1 MEYKVMVVSLGCN
14 KNLVDSETMMGYLV
28 HDGFVLTD
36 RPDEAEIII
45 VNTCGFIESAKKEAI
60 ATIFEMA
67 QYKQS
72 GRCKALLATGCL
84 AKRYPDALMNDIPE
98 LDGIMGVYDY
108 DKIIHTL
115 HQALHG
121 QRPCELSGQAAYLD
135 HTQGRVLAT
144 PSYMAYLK
152 IAEGCVNRCHYCA
165 IPSIRGEYVSRDMES
180 LIAEAEALHN
190 SGVKEL
196 ILTAQDTTRYGED
209 KGENAL
215 VELLERLEG
224 IGFTWIRILYAYP
237 SRVSD
242 KLLDFMDRSRVMCHY
257 LDIPIQHTQ
266 SNMLRAMNR
275 HYNQETVKRIYD
287 KVKAYRNDW
296 ALRTTVIVGYPGETA
311 RDFEHMVKFLTERPF
326 DQLGA
331 FMFSPEEGTVAEGL
345 AHQVRSSTKQVR
357 YDSIMLRQGELSH
370 KANQHFVGRELLIL
384 AEGFDEESGMY
395 YGRSEFQAPDVD
407 GRVFFS
413 SQGSVKPGDFKTVKI
428 NEAFAYDLFGE
439 ASD

>member
-1 MEYKVMVVSLGCN
+1 M
-14 KNLVDSETMMGYLV
+14 
-28 HDGFVLTD
+28 
-36 RPDEAEIII
+36 
-45 VNTCGFIESAKKEAI
+45 
-60 ATIFEMA
+60 
-67 QYKQS
+67 
-72 GRCKALLATGCL
+72 
-84 AKRYPDALMNDIPE
+84 
-98 LDGIMGVYDY
+98 
-108 DKIIHTL
+108 L
-115 HQALHG
+115 H
-121 QRPCELSGQAAYLD
+121 
-135 HTQGRVLAT
+135 
-144 PSYMAYLK
+144 
-152 IAEGCVNRCHYCA
+152 
-165 IPSIRGEYVSRDMES
+165 
-180 LIAEAEALHN
+180 
-190 SGVKEL
+190 
-196 ILTAQDTTRYGED
+196 
-209 KGENAL
+209 
-215 VELLERLEG
+215 
-224 IGFTWIRILYAYP
+224 
-237 SRVSD
+237 
-242 KLLDFMDRSRVMCHY
+242 
-257 LDIPIQHTQ
+257 
-266 SNMLRAMNR
+266 AMNR